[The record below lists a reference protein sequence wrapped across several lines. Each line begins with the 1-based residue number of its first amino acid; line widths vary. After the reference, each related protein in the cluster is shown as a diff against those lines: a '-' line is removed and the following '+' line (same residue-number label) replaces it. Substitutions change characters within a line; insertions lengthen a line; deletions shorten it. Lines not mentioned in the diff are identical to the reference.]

1 MENFGVIELT
11 STEMI
16 SIDGGKSLSYYVGLV
31 IGAAAGTVVSLL
43 KGIED
48 GLNGQH
54 KYCLLYTSDAADE

>member
-1 MENFGVIELT
+1 MENLGIIELT

-54 KYCLLYTSDAADE
+54 K